1 MIPSL
6 LTSSQQGFPVAR
18 ICRARFFTRCPV
30 IDLFYPLIRVIPGPT
45 VVRCEEPLKYQR
57 TPAEVKRAEAK
68 ARDQRE
74 RMRRRRAAA
83 RGVHVA
89 S

>member
-1 MIPSL
+1 VL
-6 LTSSQQGFPVAR
+6 
-18 ICRARFFTRCPV
+18 
-30 IDLFYPLIRVIPGPT
+30 DLFQPVIRVIPGPT
-45 VVRCEEPLKYQR
+45 IVYCEEPLKYQR

-68 ARDQRE
+68 ARAQRE

-83 RGVHVA
+83 REVHAA